1 MALQSTIL
9 DFALISLRS
18 TQKWHGSLA
27 LETIGITCN
36 YHSHCVRTSTYSTCS
51 HYLALFAVVMWSK
64 GPSLPLRTGH
74 HRRVAKQSRRPGGPV
89 PDCIAATCNRFAV
102 LAVLAVL
109 MCLLV
114 HISRI
119 ILFVYV
125 CVRFH
130 QISTLSKRVM
140 FFALCWLFVAGFIT
154 HQLYIY
160 IYITAATI
168 LRLPSSLLHTL

>member
-1 MALQSTIL
+1 M
-9 DFALISLRS
+9 
-18 TQKWHGSLA
+18 LA
-27 LETIGITCN
+27 
-36 YHSHCVRTSTYSTCS
+36 V
-51 HYLALFAVVMWSK
+51 LAVLAVLAM
-64 GPSLPLRTGH
+64 
-74 HRRVAKQSRRPGGPV
+74 
-89 PDCIAATCNRFAV
+89 

-109 MCLLV
+109 MCLFV

-125 CVRFH
+125 CVQFH

-160 IYITAATI
+160 ITAATI